1 MELVQLLALCL
12 AFEITQDQIN
22 DLERGFQSWVQMYE
36 WYVFLVV
43 SRMLSDTSTV
53 YITNMICCT

>member
-12 AFEITQDQIN
+12 AFKITQDQIN
-22 DLERGFQSWVQMYE
+22 DPERGFQSWVQTYE

-43 SRMLSDTSTV
+43 SRM
-53 YITNMICCT
+53 